1 MKTNEE
7 QRYIYIRS
15 LRERVPVT
23 QEEFDNYYRD
33 INSFRKKQQRH
44 GRCVCPEAK
53 RLDCDMDCETCPFR
67 RAGDRRTLD
76 IQCTDDGESWLDEI
90 PDCGSTPCDL
100 AEDRDLLKALRTA
113 LGELTP
119 EEQAICDVIMAD
131 LSERAAAAQLNLSR
145 NTFTYRR
152 DKLLA
157 RLKNILQEFA

>member
-1 MKTNEE
+1 MQTNDN
-7 QRYIYIRS
+7 QKYIYIRS

-33 INSFRKKQQRH
+33 INAFRKKQQRH

-67 RAGDRRTLD
+67 RAGDSRSLD
-76 IQCTDDGESWLDEI
+76 FKRADSEETWLEEY
-90 PDCGSTPCDL
+90 PDCGPTPCDL
-100 AEDRDLLKALRTA
+100 AEDRDLLNALHRVLA
-113 LGELTP
+113 ELTP
-119 EEQAICDVIMAD
+119 DEQAICRVVMEC
-131 LSERAAAAQLNLSR
+131 LSDRAAAAQLNLSR